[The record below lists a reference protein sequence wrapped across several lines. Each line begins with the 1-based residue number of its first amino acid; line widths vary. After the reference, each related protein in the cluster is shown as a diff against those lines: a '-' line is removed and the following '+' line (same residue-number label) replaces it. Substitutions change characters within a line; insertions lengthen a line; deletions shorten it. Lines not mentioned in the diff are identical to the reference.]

1 MRSCGVD
8 LSGDAQFQRIYLG
21 LGMVVHT
28 YNASIQEAEEGRLFH
43 TLSQK
48 KNLFLSF
55 PFAFLFFFLVV
66 LEFELRVSFLLGR
79 YSTI

>member
-48 KNLFLSF
+48 KKSISFLSF
-55 PFAFLFFFLVV
+55 CFFIFLFGST
-66 LEFELRVSFLLGR
+66 RV
-79 YSTI
+79 